1 MVQRP
6 WVQFLAPD
14 TEWTFFVKNDLFF
27 PDVYPVF
34 IQFSFHIGQKIVL
47 FVGKAEKDEK
57 RCRGWPIKNILAPY
71 LIRVSLLQQFTTCT

>member
-47 FVGKAEKDEK
+47 FVG
-57 RCRGWPIKNILAPY
+57 
-71 LIRVSLLQQFTTCT
+71 